1 MDIAEKS
8 VTVNKIGGANMSR
21 LDTVLNLVK
30 VLQAQDEAPVLVVS
44 AFQGVTNALI
54 AAMDKKL
61 DGTNYNENSIKKA
74 FEPVSETINQKID
87 EFIKDDKYKKQ
98 ACEHMEREMAICI
111 NVLMTH
117 KALTESL
124 APDNKTYQT
133 RDKIIAFGERSVI
146 GILEAFLLENGINA
160 VAINDVTYQG
170 NGGDASKGEL
180 HKGIQRGIARALD
193 PYKNKINQQI
203 LIIGGHVKDV
213 LRGMIK
219 EIGRSYSDTTAVDVT
234 VALERLLGISVNST
248 VAWKEVDGVLSG
260 DPKQLDPK
268 VNKPIVHHDVSL
280 NEGMELAGAGSTL
293 MQVEALALAMEER
306 TPLSLKNIK
315 KPHEEGT
322 TFSVGESRTGLPFKI
337 ITANRRVDII
347 SCKIPK
353 MAIEAGFAG
362 ILTKTFGDND
372 VSINDIIT
380 SSTTINFTVNLP
392 GDEADQKELRK
403 RIRKIIAKLRNIEI
417 NGEMHQCNPEWDQSK
432 ANVVIIGDELRNN
445 TGVLNVIT
453 GVLAAERINID
464 GIEHTIEQRKIS
476 FYVDQK
482 DADRAV
488 QALHRVFIDK
498 DMEFAKR
505 VAGEMTRTIEKF
517 LTS

>member
-1 MDIAEKS
+1 
-8 VTVNKIGGANMSR
+8 MSR
-21 LDTVLNLVK
+21 LDTVLNLVR
-30 VLQAQDEAPVLVVS
+30 VLQKQDEAPILVVS

-54 AAMDKKL
+54 AAMDEEL
-61 DGTNYNENSIKKA
+61 DGTDYNENSIKKA
-74 FEPVSETINQKID
+74 FEPVSEIVNQKID

-98 ACEHMEREMAICI
+98 AREHMEREMAICVK
-111 NVLMTH
+111 VLMTH
-117 KALTESL
+117 KALTKAL

-160 VAINDVTYQG
+160 VSINDVTYQG
-170 NGGDASKGEL
+170 NGRDASKGEL
-180 HKGIQRGIARALD
+180 HKGIQKGIALALD
-193 PYKNKINQQI
+193 PYKDKIDQQI

-213 LRGMIK
+213 LRGMVK

-234 VALERLLGISVNST
+234 VALEKFLGIPVNST

-260 DPKQLDPK
+260 DPQQLDPK
-268 VNKPIVHHDVSL
+268 VNEPIIHHDVSL

-293 MQVEALALAMEER
+293 MQVEALDLAMGER
-306 TPLSLKNIK
+306 IPLVLKNIQ
-315 KPHEEGT
+315 KPEEEGT
-322 TFSVGESRTGLPFKI
+322 TFSVGESRTDRPFKI
-337 ITANRRVDII
+337 IMANKRVDVI

-353 MAIEAGFAG
+353 MAIQSGFAE
-362 ILTKTFGDND
+362 ILTKAFGDND

-403 RIRKIIAKLRNIEI
+403 RIRKIIAQLRNLEI
-417 NGEMHQCNPEWDQSK
+417 NGETHQCNPEWDQSK

-445 TGVLNVIT
+445 TGILNVIT
-453 GVLAAERINID
+453 GVLAAEGINIY
-464 GIEHTIEQRKIS
+464 GIEHTIEQIKIS

-488 QALHRVFIDK
+488 QSLHRVFIDK
-498 DMEFAKR
+498 DTEFAKR
-505 VAGEMTRTIEKF
+505 VAGEMTRTIGKF

>member
-1 MDIAEKS
+1 
-8 VTVNKIGGANMSR
+8 MSR
-21 LDTVLNLVK
+21 LNEVLNLVK
-30 VLQAQDEAPVLVVS
+30 VLQEQNEAPVLVVS

-54 AAMDKKL
+54 AAMDKEL
-61 DGTNYNENSIKKA
+61 DGTDYDEDSIKKA
-74 FEPVSETINQKID
+74 FEPVLEIVNKKID
-87 EFIKDDKYKKQ
+87 EFIKTDQYKKQ
-98 ACEHMEREMAICI
+98 ACEHVKREMDICV

-117 KALTESL
+117 KALTKSL
-124 APDNKTYQT
+124 APDNKTYET

-160 VAINDVTYQG
+160 VAINDVTYNG
-170 NGGDASKGEL
+170 NGRGASKGEL
-180 HKGIQRGIARALD
+180 HKGIQKGIAKALD
-193 PYKNKINQQI
+193 PYKDKIDQQI
-203 LIIGGHVKDV
+203 LIIGGHVRNV
-213 LRGMIK
+213 LRGMVK
-219 EIGRSYSDTTAVDVT
+219 EIGRSYSDTTAVDTT
-234 VALERLLGISVNST
+234 VALERLLDVSVDST

-268 VNKPIVHHDVSL
+268 VNTPIVHHDVSL

-293 MQVEALALAMEER
+293 MQVEALDLAMEER
-306 TPLSLKNIK
+306 IPLSLKNIK
-315 KPHEEGT
+315 KPKEEGT
-322 TFSVGESRTGLPFKI
+322 TFSIGESRTDRPFKI
-337 ITANRRVDII
+337 IMANKRVDVI

-353 MAIEAGFAG
+353 MAVQSGFAE
-362 ILTKTFGDND
+362 ILTKAFKDHD
-372 VSINDIIT
+372 VSINDILT

-392 GDEADQKELRK
+392 GDEADKREVRRK
-403 RIRKIIAKLRNIEI
+403 IRKVIAQLRNLEI

-453 GVLAAERINID
+453 GVLAAEGINID

-476 FYVDQK
+476 FYIDQK

-498 DMEFAKR
+498 DMKFAKR
-505 VAGEMTRTIEKF
+505 VASEMARTIGKF